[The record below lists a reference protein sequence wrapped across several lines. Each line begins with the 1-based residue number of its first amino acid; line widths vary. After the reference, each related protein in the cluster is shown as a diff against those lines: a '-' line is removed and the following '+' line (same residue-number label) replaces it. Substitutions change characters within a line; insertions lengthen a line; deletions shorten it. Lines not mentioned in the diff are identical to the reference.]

1 MFVDSV
7 STVYKCASQ
16 WARKSEQ
23 VGDSWTTPNM
33 FFVPSRLVE
42 WVGVTLFVVVEAQEG
57 LSRDY
62 VGTDTVKAMVAER
75 KQEEGLYGLEVCWD
89 ASRIRCILAIDVVA

>member
-1 MFVDSV
+1 
-7 STVYKCASQ
+7 
-16 WARKSEQ
+16 
-23 VGDSWTTPNM
+23 M

-75 KQEEGLYGLEVCWD
+75 KQEEGLYGLEVC
-89 ASRIRCILAIDVVA
+89 

>member
-23 VGDSWTTPNM
+23 VGDSWTTPKM

-42 WVGVTLFVVVEAQEG
+42 WVGVTLFVVVEA
-57 LSRDY
+57 
-62 VGTDTVKAMVAER
+62 
-75 KQEEGLYGLEVCWD
+75 
-89 ASRIRCILAIDVVA
+89 